1 MNQLGRYYAMLS
13 FETHGSAF
21 PVRRSV
27 GLRRCRRFRTVGD
40 RGTKLKQRGV
50 CVCVSFVDTDG
61 DEMATLYDKF
71 DKEIKRIGWK
81 CLAT

>member
-1 MNQLGRYYAMLS
+1 MQEVPDRWGQGN
-13 FETHGSAF
+13 ETETK
-21 PVRRSV
+21 RS
-27 GLRRCRRFRTVGD
+27 
-40 RGTKLKQRGV
+40 V